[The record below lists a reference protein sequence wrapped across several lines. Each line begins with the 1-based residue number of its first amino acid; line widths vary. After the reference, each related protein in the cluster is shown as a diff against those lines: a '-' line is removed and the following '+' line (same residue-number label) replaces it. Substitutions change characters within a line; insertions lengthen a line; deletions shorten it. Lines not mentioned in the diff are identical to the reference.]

1 MLLFV
6 TILLSICLIASVIF
20 NVLLYK
26 AGLRRLQETEILNEN
41 IEVLTSWISEFR
53 ADVLKTYAHMKLLDD
68 KEMFSKD
75 DEVGVAFKDMS
86 DLIRELNDR
95 TQIESEEE

>member
-6 TILLSICLIASVIF
+6 TILLSICLTASIIV

-26 AGLRRLQETEILNEN
+26 AGVRQLTVNELLEEDNDFLQKW
-41 IEVLTSWISEFR
+41 IEEFK

-68 KEMFSKD
+68 KQMFEKD
-75 DEVGVAFKDMS
+75 DDVGIVFQDMME
-86 DLIRELNDR
+86 LIQKLNER
-95 TQIESEEE
+95 TQETSGE

>member
-6 TILLSICLIASVIF
+6 TILLSICLTASIIV

-26 AGLRRLQETEILNEN
+26 AGVRQLTVNELLEEDNDFLQKW
-41 IEVLTSWISEFR
+41 IEEFK

-68 KEMFSKD
+68 KQMFEKD
-75 DEVGVAFKDMS
+75 DDVGIVFRDMME
-86 DLIRELNDR
+86 LIQKLNER
-95 TQIESEEE
+95 TQETAGE